1 MSFKD
6 FSTAQKT
13 PGKGA
18 DADKSKAAAAQTVSP
33 PAQKPATKS

>member
-18 DADKSKAAAAQTVSP
+18 PADKSKDAAAQTA
-33 PAQKPATKS
+33 PAPKPATKS